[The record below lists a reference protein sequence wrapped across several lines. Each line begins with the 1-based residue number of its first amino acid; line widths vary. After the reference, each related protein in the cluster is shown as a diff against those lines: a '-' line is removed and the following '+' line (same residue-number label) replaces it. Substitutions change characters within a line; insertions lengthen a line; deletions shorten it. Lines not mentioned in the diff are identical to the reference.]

1 MNKKLF
7 LFIGILSLLF
17 FPVHFSFAEEP
28 SGPVDTDETLEA
40 SVGEDVVISM
50 ESNQTTGYQWKLKET
65 PDAGILKFISSKYA
79 PDNGA
84 AVGSGGNEIW
94 VFKAVGAGKTALH
107 FEYVRPWEKDTP
119 SAKVKTVIITVQ

>member
-28 SGPVDTDETLEA
+28 SGPADTSEALEA

-50 ESNQTTGYQWKLKET
+50 ESNQTTGYQWKLKEP
-65 PDAGILKFISSKYA
+65 PDTGILKLASSKYA
-79 PDNGA
+79 PDSGA
-84 AVGSGGNEIW
+84 AAGAGGNEIW
-94 VFKAVGAGKTALH
+94 IFKAVGAGKAVLN
-107 FEYVRPWEKDTP
+107 FEYVRPWEKDAAP
-119 SAKVKTVIITVQ
+119 AKVKTVIITVQ